1 MVDCIHYT
9 ANESWALKP
18 IMVANGSHSKP
29 FGALWASP
37 VDSGQGWAQWCR
49 VAGYRLGSLATAISL
64 DISLENALVID
75 SQADLGR
82 LDWRQ
87 DGLYRYPDWES
98 MANRGV
104 DVVYLT
110 SDGLDATRWELYG
123 WDCESVVVLNSQAV
137 IQS

>member
-1 MVDCIHYT
+1 MECIHYT
-9 ANESWALKP
+9 ANESWTLKP
-18 IMVANGSHSKP
+18 ITVANGSHTKP

-37 VDSGQGWAQWCR
+37 VDSGRSWSQWCR
-49 VAGYRLGSLATAISL
+49 ESDFRIDTLAVGVSL
-64 DISLENALVID
+64 DISLENAIVID
-75 SQADLGR
+75 TKDDLYK

-87 DGLYRYPDWES
+87 DGLYRYPDWEN

-110 SDGLDATRWELYG
+110 SNGLDSTTFELYG

-137 IQS
+137 S

>member
-1 MVDCIHYT
+1 MECIHYT
-9 ANESWALKP
+9 SNPAWELQP
-18 IMVANGSHSKP
+18 ITVANGSHTKP

-37 VDSGQGWAQWCR
+37 AGSGRSWSQWCR
-49 VAGYRLGSLATAISL
+49 ESDFRIDTLAVRVSL
-64 DISLENALVID
+64 DISLENAIVID
-75 SQADLGR
+75 TKDDLYK

-87 DGLYRYPDWES
+87 DGLYRYPDWEN

-110 SDGLDATRWELYG
+110 SNGLDSTTFELYG

-137 IQS
+137 S

>member
-1 MVDCIHYT
+1 MECIHYT
-9 ANESWALKP
+9 ANESWTLKP
-18 IMVANGSHSKP
+18 ITVANGSHTKP

-37 VDSGQGWAQWCR
+37 VDSGRSWSQWCR
-49 VAGYRLGSLATAISL
+49 ESDFRIDTLAVGVSL
-64 DISLENALVID
+64 DISLENAIVID
-75 SQADLGR
+75 SQADLCR

-110 SDGLDATRWELYG
+110 SNGLDSTTFELYG

-137 IQS
+137 S